1 MRQIL
6 SLVLVYTYVS
16 FSICTFT
23 VAIPI
28 NDSYVESLGGSARL
42 AAFTSGVTA
51 VVAGALN
58 LPFLAATRVVRIKT
72 ILIASMGVSSAGLL
86 MYSFASYAR
95 SLEMLLLGRVL
106 NGAVGSPFIGEL
118 YERRVQATEEQS
130 VMLALLLS
138 FAITLGYFSGGVV
151 GGLVAWLARD
161 LDDPVFNTH
170 TASTW
175 LLLGAYLP
183 YMGIVACFV
192 WDVPLNAPTSRTYR
206 IRTDAAVQFA
216 LLVVV
221 ESMQTTAMGTWEGV
235 ALWRFRTWGW
245 SRELASVYW
254 GILLSTA
261 FPLALV
267 YPPRT
272 RNRHRVV
279 LLSCASTAGS
289 MLQLGSSDRVADVVL
304 FTLGSVLQLAS
315 SQISRGYL
323 WGRLIALSETSTFP
337 RTLQAISCVVYGT
350 SVGGGLLLSGWIEDR
365 YAYAT
370 VNVALGVTALLLCTF
385 VSETH
390 LSYKL
395 RMA

>member
-1 MRQIL
+1 M
-6 SLVLVYTYVS
+6 
-16 FSICTFT
+16 
-23 VAIPI
+23 
-28 NDSYVESLGGSARL
+28 
-42 AAFTSGVTA
+42 
-51 VVAGALN
+51 
-58 LPFLAATRVVRIKT
+58 
-72 ILIASMGVSSAGLL
+72 
-86 MYSFASYAR
+86 
-95 SLEMLLLGRVL
+95 
-106 NGAVGSPFIGEL
+106 
-118 YERRVQATEEQS
+118 
-130 VMLALLLS
+130 
-138 FAITLGYFSGGVV
+138 
-151 GGLVAWLARD
+151 
-161 LDDPVFNTH
+161 H
-170 TASTW
+170 
-175 LLLGAYLP
+175 
-183 YMGIVACFV
+183 
-192 WDVPLNAPTSRTYR
+192 
-206 IRTDAAVQFA
+206 IRTDAALQFA

-390 LSYKL
+390 LSQAAHGLTVRCDTPVRRSVRPPPPLAGRCRRHGRCAFAQCLASALEVAVDQDHTEPDGDEDGYVDASIE
-395 RMA
+395 RGVHDEHRDDRRDSVSQAT